1 MFGYYYVYSVIGDER
16 MAEINIDQMQVHID
30 EVTELLKI
38 MAHPERMMVLCQ
50 LIEGEVAVA
59 QLQQASLLSQSALS
73 QHLALLRKQRLI
85 SARKRSQQVFYSLAD
100 HRVKQLIASLQRIF
114 CHPNNANL

>member
-1 MFGYYYVYSVIGDER
+1 

-100 HRVKQLIASLQRIF
+100 HRVKRLIASLQRIF
-114 CHPNNANL
+114 LSPK

>member
-1 MFGYYYVYSVIGDER
+1 MTGDKR

-100 HRVKQLIASLQRIF
+100 HKVKQLIASLQRIF
-114 CHPNNANL
+114 CHPNNANS

>member
-1 MFGYYYVYSVIGDER
+1 MTER
-16 MAEINIDQMQVHID
+16 NFEQMQVHID

-59 QLQQASLLSQSALS
+59 RLQQASLLSQSALS
-73 QHLALLRKQRLI
+73 QHLALLRKKQLI

-100 HRVKQLIASLQRIF
+100 QRVKQLIASLQNIF
-114 CHPNNANL
+114 CDPNNVNS

>member
-1 MFGYYYVYSVIGDER
+1 

-59 QLQQASLLSQSALS
+59 QLQQASLL
-73 QHLALLRKQRLI
+73 
-85 SARKRSQQVFYSLAD
+85 
-100 HRVKQLIASLQRIF
+100 
-114 CHPNNANL
+114 